1 MERQALVSNLGAKAK
16 RAGEI
21 AAWMRA
27 AAQAVDPEAPPGL
40 VALAALLI
48 AAQELRRAGATLGQV
63 RLLWHLVRQAARDA
77 G

>member
-1 MERQALVSNLGAKAK
+1 M
-16 RAGEI
+16 
-21 AAWMRA
+21 
-27 AAQAVDPEAPPGL
+27 AAQAVDPEATPGL

-63 RLLWHLVRQAARDA
+63 RLLWHLVRQAVRDA